1 MMRVLFVDDDPNI
14 LQGLQRLLRPMRR
27 EWEMAFAL
35 GPHEAVALFD
45 EAPFDVV
52 VSDMRMPDMS
62 GAELLS
68 RIRDSHPSVARI
80 ILSGHSQMES
90 AVRSAGIAHQF
101 LAKPCDA
108 ETLRETILRVL
119 ALRNLLGDPNLT
131 RLVAGIGSLPSLP
144 ASYAAINNELAS
156 EDPSLQRVAE
166 IISRDIAMSAKV
178 LQLVNSAFFGLAR
191 RVETIEQAVTL
202 LGTDVIRSLVL
213 SNAAFSQFQPASK
226 HFSVERLWNH
236 SLLVGSIA
244 AKIAK
249 AEGADKSVVGA
260 ALQSGIL
267 HDLGQLILATHL
279 PHQFDAALEASAAR
293 HVPLFEAERET
304 IGATHAQVGA
314 YLLGLWGLPDSTVEA
329 VAFHHEPAAC
339 TLRAFAPLTAVHAAD
354 ALLHAAVD
362 GPDSAEAH
370 LDAEFLAAADCS
382 ARPTDWQEIAREV
395 LNGTETA

>member
-1 MMRVLFVDDDPNI
+1 MMRVLFVDDEPNI

-27 EWEMAFAL
+27 EWDMSFAL
-35 GPHEAVALFD
+35 GPHEAIAMFD
-45 EAPFDVV
+45 QAPFDVV

-90 AVRSAGIAHQF
+90 AVHSVGIAHQF

-119 ALRNLLGDPNLT
+119 ALRSLLHDPNLT

-144 ASYAAINNELAS
+144 ASYAAINNELAG

-166 IISRDIAMSAKV
+166 IISKDIAMSAKV

-191 RVETIEQAVTL
+191 RVDTIEQAVTL
-202 LGTDVIRSLVL
+202 LGTEVIKSLVL
-213 SNAAFSQFQPASK
+213 SNAAFSQFRPVSTQ
-226 HFSVERLWNH
+226 FSAEQLWSH
-236 SLLVGSIA
+236 SLLVGSVA

-260 ALQSGIL
+260 ALQAGIL

-279 PHQFDAALEASAAR
+279 PQQLDAALEAGTAR

-329 VAFHHEPAAC
+329 VAFHHEPATC

-362 GPDSAEAH
+362 GPESVEAR
-370 LDAEFLAAADCS
+370 LDTEFLKAADCS
-382 ARPTDWQEIAREV
+382 ARPRAWQEIAREV
-395 LNGTETA
+395 LNGTETS

>member
-27 EWEMAFAL
+27 EWEMSFAL
-35 GPHEAVALFD
+35 GPHEAVVLFD
-45 EAPFDVV
+45 QAPFDVV

-90 AVRSAGIAHQF
+90 AVHSAGIAHQF

-108 ETLRETILRVL
+108 DALRETILRVL
-119 ALRNLLGDPNLT
+119 ALRNLLRDPTLT

-166 IISRDIAMSAKV
+166 IMSKDIAMSAKV
-178 LQLVNSAFFGLAR
+178 LQLVNSAFFGLGR
-191 RVETIEQAVTL
+191 RVDTIEQAVTL
-202 LGTDVIRSLVL
+202 LGTEVIKSLVL
-213 SNAAFSQFQPASK
+213 SNAAFSQFRPVSTR
-226 HFSVERLWNH
+226 FSLEGLWNH

-260 ALQSGIL
+260 ALQAGIL

-279 PHQFDAALEASAAR
+279 PKQFDVALEAGTAR
-293 HVPLFEAERET
+293 NVPLFTTERET
-304 IGATHAQVGA
+304 IGATHAQLGA

-339 TLRAFAPLTAVHAAD
+339 ALRAFAPLTAVHAAD

-370 LDAEFLAAADCS
+370 LDTEFLAAADCS
-382 ARPTDWQEIAREV
+382 TRLPAWQEIAREV
-395 LNGTETA
+395 LNGTETS

>member
-27 EWEMAFAL
+27 EWEMSFAL
-35 GPHEAVALFD
+35 GPRDAVALFD
-45 EAPFDVV
+45 QAPFDVV

-62 GAELLS
+62 GAELLA
-68 RIRDSHPSVARI
+68 RIRDTHPSVARI

-90 AVRSAGIAHQF
+90 AVHSAGIAHQF

-108 ETLRETILRVL
+108 EALRATILRVL
-119 ALRNLLGDPNLT
+119 ALRNLLHDPTLA

-144 ASYAAINNELAS
+144 ASYAAINDELAS

-166 IISRDIAMSAKV
+166 IISKDIAMSAKV

-202 LGTDVIRSLVL
+202 LGTEIIKSLVL
-213 SNAAFSQFQPASK
+213 SNAAFSQFRPVSTRFLA
-226 HFSVERLWNH
+226 ERLWNH

-260 ALQSGIL
+260 ALQAGIL

-279 PHQFDAALEASAAR
+279 PQQFDVALEAAKAR
-293 HVPLFEAERET
+293 EVPLFETERET

-329 VAFHHEPAAC
+329 VAFHHEPASC
-339 TLRAFAPLTAVHAAD
+339 TLRTFAPLTAVHAAN
-354 ALLHAAVD
+354 ALLHSGVD
-362 GPDSAEAH
+362 GPESVESR
-370 LDAEFLAAADCS
+370 LDTEFLAAGQCS
-382 ARPTDWQEIAREV
+382 ARLTDWQEIAREV
-395 LNGTETA
+395 LNGTETS